1 MQVVG
6 QPVMK
11 KDAMALVT
19 GKPVFTQDVAPA
31 DCLVVKVLRSPH
43 ANANILSIK
52 TDAAKKVPG
61 IEAVYTWEDVPTQR
75 FTMAGQTYPEPSP
88 YDRQILDQ
96 HVRYVG
102 DPVAIV
108 AGENEE
114 CVDKALKIIKVQYEV
129 LPAILDF
136 HKAKDNEILVHPEEN
151 WKALCPVGADN
162 KRNLVATGTSGYGD
176 VEAVFKDCGRDLS
189 CKSRSAGDDGDF
201 PYLLL
206 YGCLWQTECGEFHTD
221 RFSCTKDP
229 VQCPGNTKIKDPC
242 QQTENRWWIRGKT
255 VGGSG
260 SFPGFCHLEDR
271 KTVYDH
277 LQQTG
282 IPDRIFPTA

>member
-88 YDRQILDQ
+88 YRPFWIFTKPKIMRFWFTRKKTGKHYVRWEQIIS
-96 HVRYVG
+96 
-102 DPVAIV
+102 AIWWQQ
-108 AGENEE
+108 E
-114 CVDKALKIIKVQYEV
+114 
-129 LPAILDF
+129 PA
-136 HKAKDNEILVHPEEN
+136 VTGM
-151 WKALCPVGADN
+151 WKP
-162 KRNLVATGTSGYGD
+162 
-176 VEAVFKDCGRDLS
+176 
-189 CKSRSAGDDGDF
+189 
-201 PYLLL
+201 
-206 YGCLWQTECGEFHTD
+206 
-221 RFSCTKDP
+221 FS
-229 VQCPGNTKIKDPC
+229 
-242 QQTENRWWIRGKT
+242 KT
-255 VGGSG
+255 V
-260 SFPGFCHLEDR
+260 
-271 KTVYDH
+271 K
-277 LQQTG
+277 
-282 IPDRIFPTA
+282 

>member
-96 HVRYVG
+96 
-102 DPVAIV
+102 
-108 AGENEE
+108 
-114 CVDKALKIIKVQYEV
+114 
-129 LPAILDF
+129 
-136 HKAKDNEILVHPEEN
+136 
-151 WKALCPVGADN
+151 
-162 KRNLVATGTSGYGD
+162 
-176 VEAVFKDCGRDLS
+176 
-189 CKSRSAGDDGDF
+189 
-201 PYLLL
+201 
-206 YGCLWQTECGEFHTD
+206 
-221 RFSCTKDP
+221 
-229 VQCPGNTKIKDPC
+229 
-242 QQTENRWWIRGKT
+242 
-255 VGGSG
+255 
-260 SFPGFCHLEDR
+260 DR
-271 KTVYDH
+271 KSVV
-277 LQQTG
+277 
-282 IPDRIFPTA
+282 